1 MLAPVDTRSVLALR
15 AQILERSNALSQA
28 TAAAAQRAEVLR
40 SAEEMRGPA
49 DGGAPKFDSAM
60 RDALKSVSGVQQT
73 AGDASAAY
81 ERGDTHDLASVMIA
95 RQKASIA
102 FEATLQVRNR
112 LLGAYKDVMS
122 MPL

>member
-1 MLAPVDTRSVLALR
+1 MLPPIDTRSVLALR

-28 TAAAAQRAEVLR
+28 QASQVQASQVQT
-40 SAEEMRGPA
+40 
-49 DGGAPKFDSAM
+49 GAPKFETAM
-60 RDALKSVSGVQQT
+60 SDALKSVSGVQEA
-73 AGDASAAY
+73 AGIASAAF

>member
-1 MLAPVDTRSVLALR
+1 MLPPVDTRSVLALR
-15 AQILERSNALSQA
+15 AMILERSNALSQVS
-28 TAAAAQRAEVLR
+28 AAATQRAEAAR
-40 SAEEMRGPA
+40 AG
-49 DGGAPKFDSAM
+49 DGAPKFDAAM
-60 RDALKSVSGVQQT
+60 SDALKSVSRVQE
-73 AGDASAAY
+73 AASSASVAY

>member
-1 MLAPVDTRSVLALR
+1 MLPPVDTRSVLALR
-15 AQILERSNALSQA
+15 AQILERNSALS
-28 TAAAAQRAEVLR
+28 AAAAA
-40 SAEEMRGPA
+40 ADARGPA
-49 DGGAPKFDSAM
+49 AAQPQRFDTAM
-60 RDALKSVSGVQQT
+60 TEALKSVSAIQEQ
-73 AGDASAAY
+73 ASAASAAY
-81 ERGDTHDLASVMIA
+81 ERGDSQDLAAVMIA

>member
-1 MLAPVDTRSVLALR
+1 MLPPIDTRSVLALR

-28 TAAAAQRAEVLR
+28 QAAQAG
-40 SAEEMRGPA
+40 AFAAP
-49 DGGAPKFDSAM
+49 APKFETAM
-60 RDALKSVSGVQQT
+60 SDALKSVSGVQGT
-73 AGDASAAY
+73 ASAATAAY

>member
-1 MLAPVDTRSVLALR
+1 MLPPVDTRSVLALR
-15 AQILERSNALSQA
+15 AQILERNSALS
-28 TAAAAQRAEVLR
+28 AAAAAADAR
-40 SAEEMRGPA
+40 SVAQP
-49 DGGAPKFDSAM
+49 GAPQRFDTAM
-60 RDALKSVSGVQQT
+60 TEALKSVSAIQEQ
-73 AGDASAAY
+73 ASAASAAY
-81 ERGDTHDLASVMIA
+81 ERGDSQDLAAVMIA

>member
-1 MLAPVDTRSVLALR
+1 VLPPVDTGSVLALR
-15 AQILERSNALSQA
+15 AQILARSNALSQVS
-28 TAAAAQRAEVLR
+28 AAAAQRADAARPL
-40 SAEEMRGPA
+40 
-49 DGGAPKFDSAM
+49 DGTPKFETAM
-60 RDALKSVSGVQQT
+60 SDALKSVSKVQEASST
-73 AGDASAAY
+73 ASAAF
-81 ERGDTHDLASVMIA
+81 ERGETHDLASVMIA

>member
-1 MLAPVDTRSVLALR
+1 VLPPVDTGSVLALR
-15 AQILERSNALSQA
+15 AQILARSNALSQVS
-28 TAAAAQRAEVLR
+28 AAAQRADAARPL
-40 SAEEMRGPA
+40 
-49 DGGAPKFDSAM
+49 DGTPKFETAM
-60 RDALKSVSGVQQT
+60 SDALKSVSKVQEASST
-73 AGDASAAY
+73 ASAAF
-81 ERGDTHDLASVMIA
+81 ERGETHDLASVMIA

>member
-1 MLAPVDTRSVLALR
+1 MLPPVNTGSVLALR
-15 AQILERSNALSQA
+15 AQILAQSNAISQVAA
-28 TAAAAQRAEVLR
+28 TAAPAAA
-40 SAEEMRGPA
+40 
-49 DGGAPKFDSAM
+49 APPQFATAM
-60 RDALKSVSGVQQT
+60 QDALKSVSAIQGQ
-73 AGDASAAY
+73 AGAATDAY
-81 ERGDTHDLASVMIA
+81 ERGDSQDLAGVMIA